1 MPSLAVDT
9 SLGKGKTVDNLGI
22 LFDLMPNENF
32 WVVVLLCDMFVQNL
46 TIFFLHTVYVFSR
59 LVHVLSELFLINF
72 LVTWNLDWLVIQQL
86 WMRMKL
92 W

>member
-1 MPSLAVDT
+1 
-9 SLGKGKTVDNLGI
+9 
-22 LFDLMPNENF
+22 
-32 WVVVLLCDMFVQNL
+32 
-46 TIFFLHTVYVFSR
+46 VYVFSR